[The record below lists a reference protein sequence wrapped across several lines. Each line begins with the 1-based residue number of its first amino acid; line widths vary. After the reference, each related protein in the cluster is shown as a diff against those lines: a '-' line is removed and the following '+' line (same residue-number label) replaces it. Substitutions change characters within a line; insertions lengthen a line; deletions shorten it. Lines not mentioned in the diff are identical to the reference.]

1 MITRVWGLINMN
13 QTLPFYN
20 KGERWFFSLPDKDGV
35 YICEFWAEDDYG
47 NIGYNRAILYVQK
60 GVVKCLRVIST
71 RYRATLL
78 KLSPTLENT
87 SRSFEISGRVSEHPA
102 HLNDSRYVVAMK
114 TVSCPYDMR
123 EVS

>member
-1 MITRVWGLINMN
+1 MIMRVWGLINMA
-13 QTLPFYN
+13 QSLPFYQ
-20 KGERWFFSLPDKDGV
+20 KGERWFFTLPDRDGV

-47 NIGYNRAILYVQK
+47 NIGYNRAILYVQ
-60 GVVKCLRVIST
+60 GGAVKCIRVIST

-78 KLSPTLENT
+78 KLSPILTET
-87 SRSFEISGRVSEHPA
+87 SRSFEVFDRVSEHPA
-102 HLNDSRYVVAMK
+102 HLSDPRYAVAMK